1 MPDWNVK
8 TFFRH
13 DEREMLGVSDAVIPD
28 VAAALRCSTSSRC
41 TCATT
46 LDDRCKPL
54 NGAVQQGQ
62 TWPSTACPATS
73 RIGHY
78 RESPNIGGGVGF
90 RGAGSAA
97 VARGD
102 VAATGDDGGGNRAPV
117 RGAPA
122 VGQPVGAVTDR
133 IGSRA
138 AFIPSPRPPYPSRAR
153 QPGILCGTSR
163 DHASVQSPAGVRGI
177 SPAADLSGAALQSGT
192 ASRHPPPSAR

>member
-1 MPDWNVK
+1 M
-8 TFFRH
+8 R
-13 DEREMLGVSDAVIPD
+13 GVSDALRPD

-54 NGAVQQGQ
+54 SGAVQQGH

-78 RESPNIGGGVGF
+78 RESPNIGGAARF
-90 RGAGSAA
+90 RSAGSAA

-102 VAATGDDGGGNRAPV
+102 VAATRDDGGGSRAPG

-122 VGQPVGAVTDR
+122 VGQPVGAAAPRRRPSEPAVPGAR
-133 IGSRA
+133 GAPLKRLGWSCQRA
-138 AFIPSPRPPYPSRAR
+138 AGARWSAILLSVRA
-153 QPGILCGTSR
+153 PCS
-163 DHASVQSPAGVRGI
+163 D
-177 SPAADLSGAALQSGT
+177 
-192 ASRHPPPSAR
+192 